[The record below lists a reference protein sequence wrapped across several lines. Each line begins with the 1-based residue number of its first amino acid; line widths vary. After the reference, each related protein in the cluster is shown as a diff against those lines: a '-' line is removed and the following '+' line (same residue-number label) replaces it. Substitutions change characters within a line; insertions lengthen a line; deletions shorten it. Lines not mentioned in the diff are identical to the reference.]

1 MTHSPD
7 STGKAL
13 VSSAIEWIP
22 VSDATPTGVR
32 CLVIDEKQG
41 IAYLREYW
49 PKDGWSHYFP
59 LPKLPKGV
67 KPMNIPRVPQGENDD

>member
-7 STGKAL
+7 STGQAL
-13 VSSAIEWIP
+13 VSSSIEWIP
-22 VSDATPTGVR
+22 VSATTPTGVK

-49 PKDGWSHYFP
+49 PKDGWTHFFP
-59 LPKLPKGV
+59 LPKFPKKV
-67 KPMNIPRVPQGENDD
+67 KK

>member
-1 MTHSPD
+1 MTHKPD

-13 VSSAIEWIP
+13 VSSSIEWIP
-22 VSDATPTGVR
+22 VSATTPTGVR

-49 PKDGWSHYFP
+49 PSGGWTHYHP
-59 LPKLPKGV
+59 LPKFPKKV
-67 KPMNIPRVPQGENDD
+67 KR